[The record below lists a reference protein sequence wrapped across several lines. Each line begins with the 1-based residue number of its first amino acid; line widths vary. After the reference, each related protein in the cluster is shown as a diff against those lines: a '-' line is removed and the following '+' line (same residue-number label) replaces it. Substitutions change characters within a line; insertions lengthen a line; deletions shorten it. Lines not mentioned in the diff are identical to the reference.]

1 MDRPKKRDEW
11 DKEFANLRPIE
22 DQEPSYYSLPKG
34 PVTGAVVDLRI
45 AVRKVAMDYFFKH
58 ARSVDDAVIEASG
71 VTAAREALEEII
83 PYSEAGSRHAL
94 LFSENDVQLFRVDVE
109 GQSRGLIGY
118 YGLLSPDQ
126 VKRAKL
132 YQVFIVEEGY
142 GMLEEVATPT

>member
-1 MDRPKKRDEW
+1 
-11 DKEFANLRPIE
+11 
-22 DQEPSYYSLPKG
+22 
-34 PVTGAVVDLRI
+34 
-45 AVRKVAMDYFFKH
+45 MDYFFKH